1 MMGFSI
7 VIWLSTFLGCTTC
20 QSLCDDMADL
30 AEECGY
36 EVTKEM
42 IASCKEQ
49 QADSTREDNQDCRA
63 VQPKLRQAWNCDE
76 LEIYFGN
83 GDSSNTNSDDTAS
96 N

>member
-1 MMGFSI
+1 MMVFSLL
-7 VIWLSTFLGCTTC
+7 IWLATHLGCTTC
-20 QSLCDDMADL
+20 QSLCNDMADL

-36 EVTKEM
+36 EVTNEM

-83 GDSSNTNSDDTAS
+83 TTSDDTAS